1 MRSPRRR
8 MARSGPPPLPPRP
21 VLQGGRRRSRL
32 PRLIAT
38 VAILA
43 APVGVAAAAW
53 VSLGDEGASGGT
65 SSPPLAVGSPPVA
78 AAPEEPREPAPLI
91 EAEPVPDVPLG
102 GVDAFHVRLRRP
114 PRAGLVFDVDTGDV
128 LWRRRPVLTL
138 PMASLTKIMTALIAV
153 EGGEPDDPVRITPA
167 ALHYS
172 GSGVGLLP
180 RGRRVRFE
188 TLLNGMLIVSG
199 NDAAIALA
207 VHLAGSE
214 RRFVALMNRRAV
226 RWGLECTHF
235 ASSHGLEDGNRSC
248 ARDLAVMTR
257 LAMAEPRIRR
267 IVRRRQV
274 DFHFPDQGRP
284 PLPLRPQPADPPGL
298 PRRDRP
304 EDRLHRRGRPLLR
317 GGGPPGRPPPRGGP
331 AQLTRPGQARAEAAG
346 RGVRAACRI
355 APWPLVHGV
364 EFRRSF
370 FSHCVAACFCW
381 RLSRRRRVPPR
392 RRAR

>member
-1 MRSPRRR
+1 
-8 MARSGPPPLPPRP
+8 MARGAPPPLPPRP
-21 VLQGGRRRSRL
+21 VLQAGRRRSRL
-32 PRLIAT
+32 PRLIAI
-38 VAILA
+38 VAILL
-43 APVGVAAAAW
+43 APAGVAAAAW
-53 VSLGDEGASGGT
+53 LSLGHEGVSGGT
-65 SSPPLAVGSPPVA
+65 SSLPLAVGSPPVA
-78 AAPEEPREPAPLI
+78 DAPEEPREPAPLI
-91 EAEPVPDVPLG
+91 EAEPVPEVPLG

-128 LWRRRPVLTL
+128 LWRRHPLLVV
-138 PMASLTKIMTALIAV
+138 PMASLTKIMTALLAV
-153 EGGEPDDPVRITPA
+153 EHSRPDDAVRIAPA

-214 RRFVALMNRRAV
+214 RRFVALMNERAE

-248 ARDLAVMTR
+248 ARDLAVLTR

-274 DFHFPDQGRP
+274 DFRFPVKGGRLFLYGHN
-284 PLPLRPQPADPPGL
+284 PLIRMGYRGAIGL
-298 PRRDRP
+298 KTGYTNAAGRCFVGVAR
-304 EDRLHRRGRPLLR
+304 RRGRRVAVVLLNSR
-317 GGGPPGRPPPRGGP
+317 DPAKHAPRLLD
-331 AQLTRPGQARAEAAG
+331 AAFAR
-346 RGVRAACRI
+346 
-355 APWPLVHGV
+355 L
-364 EFRRSF
+364 
-370 FSHCVAACFCW
+370 
-381 RLSRRRRVPPR
+381 
-392 RRAR
+392 